1 MTGKTIVTG
10 AASGIGLAW
19 ARRLMP
25 EGLAVIAVDLPG
37 PRLDALV
44 AEGFQ
49 TIGADLSSAADRDRV
64 VEAGENARALV
75 NSAGIIRL
83 KPILDFTVNDIRDI
97 YAVNVDAV
105 WDLTSR
111 IGRTMSAGGSIVN
124 ISSSAAKLSSTTEAA
139 VYASSKAAV
148 LSITR
153 SFAYAFSKSQVRVNA
168 ICPGLVDT
176 PMQDEVL
183 AKAAAARG
191 ITAKELSEL
200 RTASVPLGRTTTPE
214 ECANLIWFLISDQS
228 AYMTGQALNFT
239 GGMIMH

>member
-1 MTGKTIVTG
+1 MTGTAIVTG
-10 AASGIGLAW
+10 AASGIGLAS
-19 ARRLMP
+19 ARRLVA
-25 EGLAVIAVDLPG
+25 EGLEVIAVDLPG
-37 PRLDALV
+37 PRLDVLA
-44 AEGFQ
+44 AQGFR
-49 TIGADLSSAADRDRV
+49 TIGADLSSPSDRDVV

-83 KPILDFTVNDIRDI
+83 KPILDFTVNDLREI

-111 IGRTMSAGGSIVN
+111 IGRAMSAGGSIVN
-124 ISSSAAKLSSTTEAA
+124 ISSSSAKLASTTEAA

-153 SFAYAFSKSQVRVNA
+153 SFSYAFSKKQVRVNA

-183 AKAAAARG
+183 ARAAAARG
-191 ITAKELSEL
+191 ITIEELSKA
-200 RTASVPLGRTTTPE
+200 RMASVPLGRTTTPE

-228 AYMTGQALNFT
+228 AYMTGQAVNFT